1 MPIQFNW
8 SQTIA
13 DIPGNPVPADWL
25 TANGDGVKVAYIDRG
40 VNFGMPSLEH
50 LNQPGAKFFTGAP
63 GFSVAKLT
71 GQDLVGEAFGTEG
84 RGHGTLYASLLAG
97 KIPAVLP
104 ADKDV
109 VNGLANGA
117 KYFIIKARNAN
128 DKKTTAK
135 NILDAIELAGNLKAD
150 IVILGQ
156 SISKAQLPFEGL
168 NMGAV
173 DRVFNLPTV
182 QRMFIFAPLKNLE
195 PSDPWANIVADNL
208 PNLRAEVFNVAKL
221 PVNFE
226 AVSAIIK
233 PQNISFMLAGFAGKL
248 LTKNGDAA
256 DMEFSNSGAVAIMGG
271 LGVLALSHY
280 KKQNG
285 GASPSRQ
292 QFAQLLAT
300 CCTPL
305 QNASGAQSE
314 PALFR
319 NF

>member
-1 MPIQFNW
+1 MPITFDW
-8 SQTIA
+8 SKTIA
-13 DIPGNPVPADWL
+13 ELPGSPVPADWL
-25 TANGDGVKVAYIDRG
+25 AANGDGVKVAYIDRG
-40 VNFGMPSLEH
+40 VNLGLASLEH
-50 LNQPGAKFFTGAP
+50 VNQPGAKFFTGAP

-84 RGHGTLYASLLAG
+84 RGHGTLYASLLVG
-97 KIPAVLP
+97 KIPAVPP
-104 ADKDV
+104 ADKDL

-168 NMGAV
+168 NMAAV
-173 DRVFNLPTV
+173 DRVFNLPSV

-195 PSDPWANIVADNL
+195 PSDPWANIASDNI
-208 PNLRAEVFNVAKL
+208 PNLRTEVFNVARL

-226 AVSAIIK
+226 SVSSVIT
-233 PQNISFMLAGFAGKL
+233 PQNISFMLAGFSGKL

-271 LGVLALSHY
+271 VAVLALSHF

-285 GASPSRQ
+285 GATPTRQ
-292 QFAQLLAT
+292 QFAQLLGA
-300 CCTPL
+300 CCSPL
-305 QNASGAQSE
+305 QNASGSQTD
-314 PALFR
+314 PAFFR

>member
-1 MPIQFNW
+1 MPTIFNW

-13 DIPGNPVPADWL
+13 ELPGNPVPADWIA
-25 TANGDGVKVAYIDRG
+25 ANGDGVKVAYIDRG
-40 VNFGMPSLEH
+40 VNLGLTPLEH
-50 LNQPGAKFFTGAP
+50 LNLPGHKFFTGAP

-97 KIPAVLP
+97 KIPAVPP
-104 ADKDV
+104 AEKDV

-117 KYFIIKARNAN
+117 QYFIIKARNSN
-128 DKKTTAK
+128 DKKTTVK

-168 NMGAV
+168 NMGGV
-173 DRVFNLPTV
+173 DRVFNLPSV

-195 PSDPWANIVADNL
+195 PSDPWNNIAADNI
-208 PNLRAEVFNVAKL
+208 PNLRPEVINVARL

-226 AVSAIIK
+226 AISTTIL
-233 PQNISFMLAGFAGKL
+233 PQNISFMLSSFSGQL
-248 LTKNGDAA
+248 LTKNGNAA

-271 LGVLALSHY
+271 LGVLALSYY

-285 GASPSRQ
+285 GATPSRQ
-292 QFAQLLAT
+292 QFMQLLAS

-305 QNASGAQSE
+305 QNASGTQSE

-319 NF
+319 KF